1 MSQANIDKAHEYH
14 FSGACNCA
22 QAVASAYAEDMG
34 LDRATTYR
42 LLEAMG
48 GGVGGRHDGVCGAFS
63 GAAAVIGWYISDG
76 SFEGN
81 TKKKTYE
88 VVKEASELF
97 IQKAGNL
104 VCQDILD
111 TLDKDNPKKCSPI
124 VRIGAE
130 VVEEI
135 LDKYELR

>member
-1 MSQANIDKAHEYH
+1 MSQANVEKAHEYH
-14 FSGACNCA
+14 FSSACNCA

-34 LDRATTYR
+34 IDRETTYR

-63 GAAAVIGWYISDG
+63 GAAMVIGWYISDG

-81 TKKKTYE
+81 TKGKTYE

-97 IQKAGNL
+97 AQKTSSII
-104 VCQDILD
+104 CQEILD
-111 TLDKDNPKKCSPI
+111 TLDPNITKRCSPI